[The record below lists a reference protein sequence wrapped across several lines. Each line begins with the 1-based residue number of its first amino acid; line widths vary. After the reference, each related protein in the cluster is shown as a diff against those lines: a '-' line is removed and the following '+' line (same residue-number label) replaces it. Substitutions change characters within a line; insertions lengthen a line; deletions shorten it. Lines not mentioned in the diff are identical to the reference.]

1 MGKKPAQAATASRAP
16 GERLLDRQVQ
26 VSESGQFTVSVDAV
40 RKLPSFRRDVSNVA
54 QIREKL
60 QQSKR

>member
-1 MGKKPAQAATASRAP
+1 MGKKPAPPRTATKEP
-16 GERLLDRQVQ
+16 GERLLDHQVQ
-26 VSESGQFTVSVDAV
+26 VSESGQFTVSIDAV

-60 QQSKR
+60 QSRR